1 MESFANPLTALLYYY
16 SMAATVGKNM
26 SHDDRP
32 VYLRIRDLIA
42 AMILDGQVRDGDPL
56 PSVRALAAE
65 YGANPLTVAKA
76 YQTFQE
82 EGLIAVKRGIGM
94 FVADGAT
101 ARLLASERR
110 DFLDNRW
117 PAVVEQ
123 IERLG
128 LNLDELSAR
137 THA

>member
-1 MESFANPLTALLYYY
+1 MNQ
-16 SMAATVGKNM
+16 
-26 SHDDRP
+26 DDRP
-32 VYLRIRDLIA
+32 VYLRIRDMIA

-76 YQTFQE
+76 YQTFQDE
-82 EGLIAVKRGIGM
+82 RLIEVKRGIGM
-94 FVADGAT
+94 FVAQGAT
-101 ARLLASERR
+101 SRLLESERH
-110 DFLDNRW
+110 DFLENRW

-128 LNLDELSAR
+128 LNLDELAAR